1 MIWERLKMIA
11 QENRKKN
18 FFIFYIVF
26 FSLFLLPITSESAY
40 KIYLK
45 NGRVMRGVDDVKKD
59 AGRLKIYKNGIML
72 ELPKTRVIKI
82 EEYGIKTTEK
92 ETAEKVETPEG
103 KELPEYIQYLDKK
116 AYQERIQRENQQGER
131 ELQQLNGQLQSILN
145 KLERI
150 ETLEKKSNI
159 LKRKYYKELK
169 RPKYRKEKAEID
181 QELEAMNKDLLLE
194 QKKELESRIDSLKRK

>member
-1 MIWERLKMIA
+1 MIWKRLKMIA

-18 FFIFYIVF
+18 FFIFYLVF
-26 FSLFLLPITSESAY
+26 FSLFLLPITSEPAY

-45 NGRVMRGVDDVKKD
+45 SGRVMREVDDVKKN

-72 ELPKTRVIKI
+72 ELPETSVIKI

-92 ETAEKVETPEG
+92 ETAEKVDIPEE
-103 KELPEYIQYLDKK
+103 KKLPEYMKYLDKK
-116 AYQERIQRENQQGER
+116 AYQERIQREKQQGER
-131 ELQQLNGQLQSILN
+131 ELQQLKGQLQSILN
-145 KLERI
+145 KLEKI
-150 ETLEKKSNI
+150 EALEKKSNV
-159 LKRKYYKELK
+159 LKRRYYKELK